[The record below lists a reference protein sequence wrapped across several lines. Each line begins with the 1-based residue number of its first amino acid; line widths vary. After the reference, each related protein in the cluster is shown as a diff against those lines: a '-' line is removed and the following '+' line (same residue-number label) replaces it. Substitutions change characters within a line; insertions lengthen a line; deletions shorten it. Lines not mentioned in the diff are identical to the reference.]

1 MKRVS
6 QRGNYK
12 EKRSARKDIVGDEK
26 VVSHGGRYED
36 GKRKELSKMN
46 RIWETTAK

>member
-6 QRGNYK
+6 QRRNYK

-26 VVSHGGRYED
+26 VVLHGGRYED
-36 GKRKELSKMN
+36 GKQKELSTRN
-46 RIWETTAK
+46 RIWETTTK